1 MVDISKLAEL
11 EALLY
16 AASRPLSLT
25 QIVTQLKLEN
35 ELEASYLLDKLSSN
49 YLEDN
54 SALEIRRLPQDKVVL
69 QLKHSFTKPASKV
82 SMKPFLTEG
91 SLKTLSYIAYN
102 QPVLQTDVALA
113 RGSQAYKHLK
123 ALSDMGL
130 IKREKEGRTKIVT
143 TTQDFADYLGLSVD
157 RTSMRRQ
164 LRSLFRRLELH
175 QMEKK

>member
-1 MVDISKLAEL
+1 MVNMSRLAEL

-25 QIVTQLKLEN
+25 QIVTQLRLEN
-35 ELEASYLLDKLSSN
+35 EMEASNLLDKLSST
-49 YLEDN
+49 YLEDF

-69 QLKHSFTKPASKV
+69 QLKPSFTKPASKV
-82 SMKPFLTEG
+82 SMKPLLTKG
-91 SLKTLSYIAYN
+91 PLKTLSYIAYH
-102 QPVLQTDVALA
+102 QPVLQTEVALA
-113 RGSQAYKHLK
+113 RGSGAYKHIKILN
-123 ALSDMGL
+123 DMGL
-130 IKREKEGRTKIVT
+130 IKREKEGRTRIVS